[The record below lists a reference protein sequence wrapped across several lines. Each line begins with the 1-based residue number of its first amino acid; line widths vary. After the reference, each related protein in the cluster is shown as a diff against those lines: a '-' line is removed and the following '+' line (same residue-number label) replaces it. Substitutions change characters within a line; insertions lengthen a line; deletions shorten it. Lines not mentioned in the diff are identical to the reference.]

1 MANFTVGD
9 DITRKQGAD
18 LTGKLYYIVKQ
29 DTTAQQVVLAAAA
42 TDKLFG
48 VVSQLNKAGSTAVGA
63 TVSIHQRN
71 ASGTYKVVLGG
82 TVAIG
87 DALTSDAN
95 GKAIATTTSGNEV
108 LGEACEA
115 GVAGQI
121 IEFAPKTNK
130 Y

>member
-29 DTTAQQVVLAAAA
+29 DTTAQQVVLASAA
-42 TDKLFG
+42 TDKLLG
-48 VVSQLNKAGSTAVGA
+48 VLSMLNKAGSTAVGA
-63 TVSIHQRN
+63 TVNIHMRN
-71 ASGTYKVVLGG
+71 ASGTFKVVLGG

-87 DALTSDAN
+87 DKLTSDAT
-95 GKAIATTTSGNEV
+95 GRAVTTVTAGNEV

-115 GVAGQI
+115 GIAGQI
-121 IEFAPKTNK
+121 VEFIPQTNK
-130 Y
+130 F

>member
-1 MANFTVGD
+1 MANFTVDD

-29 DTTAQQVVLAAAA
+29 DTTAQQVVLAAGA

-48 VVSQLNKAGSTAVGA
+48 VLSQLNKAGSAAVGA
-63 TVSIHQRN
+63 TVNIHARN
-71 ASGTYKVVLGG
+71 ASGTYKVVAGG
-82 TVAIG
+82 TIAIG
-87 DALTSDAN
+87 DQITSNAS
-95 GKAIATTTSGNEV
+95 GQAIATTTSGNEV

-115 GVAGQI
+115 AVSGQI
-121 IEFAPKTNK
+121 FEYLPRTNK